1 VTNLLLP
8 LLWKP
13 KLMKGIFQLFY
24 SEVAQL
30 LLQMKQYYYL
40 RITIELSTLA
50 VLTILHPKSERPP
63 DYD

>member
-1 VTNLLLP
+1 
-8 LLWKP
+8 
-13 KLMKGIFQLFY
+13 MKGIFQLFY